1 MNETILEK
9 ISKKLRLL
17 YLELKYE
24 MVFQERL
31 WGYYEKGVFDP
42 WRVKGKT
49 QGETIGLL
57 GEPHPVSTKEFRE
70 FLKTGIKEKLQTQTQ
85 GEGCWLY
92 CWLLGKGYSETKES
106 PPSLENRVR
115 YDPCRSHVVFQGA
128 MTEGMCKELKK
139 YRKDDANY
147 GNYEAAISQIHRKF
161 ENARFVELDLTIIVK
176 DLKGFT
182 DYPDKYPAEVEGKVH
197 YDGIEY
203 DIKSGEKST
212 FKLFTRDED
221 TGVRRMEYDIP
232 FFMGKQEYL
241 LHGYKNIADDP
252 MKIDLM
258 EMLQDIST
266 LYISI
271 YEGSV
276 DGKMLGTGIVEYH
289 LEVHKL
295 LLGILPKPW
304 SLHCTRKRRRKFIE
318 YFVKNLRESYSF
330 LEPIA
335 PQKIVASLVYD
346 LDRAW
351 FGFSWALFFGTIG
364 FYIWP
369 WCVPPLVAIALYCI
383 LY

>member
-17 YLELKYE
+17 YLELRYE

-70 FLKTGIKEKLQTQTQ
+70 FLKNG
-85 GEGCWLY
+85 
-92 CWLLGKGYSETKES
+92 
-106 PPSLENRVR
+106 PLENRVR
-115 YDPCRSHVVFQGA
+115 YDPCRSYVVFQGA

-139 YRKDDANY
+139 YRKDDAYY
-147 GNYEAAISQIHRKF
+147 GNYEAAISQIRRKF

-182 DYPDKYPAEVEGKVH
+182 DDPDKHPAEVEGKVH

-203 DIKSGEKST
+203 DIKSGEEST

-252 MKIDLM
+252 MKIDLL

-304 SLHCTRKRRRKFIE
+304 SLHCTRKKRRKFIE
-318 YFVKNLRESYSF
+318 YFVENLRESYSF

-369 WCVPPLVAIALYCI
+369 WCVPLVAIALYCI